1 MIIDHQLEMISFA
14 EDVGRHN
21 AVDKAIGRVFMN
33 GKLSEAAILVLSSRI
48 SYELVQK
55 AARALLPIMISKSRP
70 TALAADMGRALNM
83 TLACCPSES
92 ELIIVSGENRISR
105 E

>member
-1 MIIDHQLEMISFA
+1 MIAFC

-21 AVDKAIGRVFMN
+21 ALDKAIGTVFM
-33 GKLSEAAILVLSSRI
+33 GRKMSEANILVLSSRI

-55 AARALLPIMISKSRP
+55 AARARLPIMISKSRP
-70 TALAADMGRALNM
+70 TALAAEMGKTLNM
-83 TLACCPSES
+83 TLACSPEES
-92 ELIIVSGENRISR
+92 ELIIVSGEHRIVK